1 MRTTDGRSARAT
13 AENADDITRASLGA
27 SVLGVTGP
35 AAGVPN
41 AVPPGGGAT
50 GDPSAAGG
58 RGEPAWRWQPGAA
71 SAAAA
76 SPAVTAQ
83 SADRR
88 APRVVA
94 SMPPI

>member
-1 MRTTDGRSARAT
+1 MRTTDGRIARAT
-13 AENADDITRASLGA
+13 AANADDITRASLGA
-27 SVLGVTGP
+27 SVLGVTG

-41 AVPPGGGAT
+41 AGV
-50 GDPSAAGG
+50 PSAAGG

-71 SAAAA
+71 SATAARA
-76 SPAVTAQ
+76 AVTAT

-94 SMPPI
+94 NIPPI